1 MQLIAIGDIV
11 LNLDRISAL
20 DFDREGGSL
29 FVKIYADSNEPV
41 VRAKVTSKTL
51 DAIHALVAP
60 NLRLPGSDD

>member
-1 MQLIAIGDIV
+1 MQLIAVGDIV

-29 FVKIYADSNEPV
+29 ILKVYAESNEPV
-41 VRAKVTSKTL
+41 VRAKVTSKTV

-60 NLRLPGSDD
+60 NLRLPGADD